1 MSNYTEQMEN
11 SLFQQWGAYD
21 DYNEDYTALIGV
33 LNSKDSFRSFGDGLF
48 VFLQKRNPELTAEFA
63 VKCIDELCVKTNVS
77 VGDAEYGEA
86 PQFQFTRI

>member
-48 VFLQKRNPELTAEFA
+48 VFLQKRNQ
-63 VKCIDELCVKTNVS
+63 N
-77 VGDAEYGEA
+77 
-86 PQFQFTRI
+86 